1 MTVVHLSE
9 DINVWTIGH
18 LDVYTIKYQLNLKSK
33 PCIPAILFTWMA
45 VIQYKDAGVKK
56 GNVRYISQD
65 LDKIFTSLETDNV
78 WSR

>member
-1 MTVVHLSE
+1 
-9 DINVWTIGH
+9 
-18 LDVYTIKYQLNLKSK
+18 
-33 PCIPAILFTWMA
+33 MA

-78 WSR
+78 